1 MLKTEFLTFL
11 KDADICKEIFEIIRH
26 SGKPTGSTIP
36 ETARQSPSKVEFL
49 NFLHDADICKEIFN
63 IILRGGKPD
72 VEVAKPKAMFAGGTA
87 DAVAALRQRVR
98 DQLTNKTSTTE
109 PGSQQLTKF
118 DTPEKRVT
126 ALGDRLALLKDKEHS
141 LKLENAFSKEEAP
154 VAIDDGSYTF
164 VVDRNCPVCGMKTR
178 IVMNKVRLVAETIDF
193 DFCVHYKNFNPYL
206 YTIWVCEHCG
216 YSADD
221 VKFQE
226 RLPERTR
233 KSIKEFLDENNFK
246 TPFVETRTK
255 EEALT
260 LYEMAIYFNKI
271 FEKSLGR
278 QALLYQK
285 MAWLCRIEHEEEK
298 EREYLLKTAELF
310 EQSVNSERYPI
321 GKVGDDLATF
331 TIGVNYYLLG
341 DFEKATRFLG
351 SIINSNQMRISSPK
365 LYERTR
371 DIWQD
376 LRQMK
381 SARR

>member
-26 SGKPTGSTIP
+26 SGKPTGAVIP
-36 ETARQSPSKVEFL
+36 EPARQFPSKVEFL

-63 IILRGGKPD
+63 IILRGGKP
-72 VEVAKPKAMFAGGTA
+72 ENEIAQPKAIFAGGNA
-87 DAVAALRQRVR
+87 DAVTALRQRIR
-98 DQLTNKTSTTE
+98 DKLTNKNSV
-109 PGSQQLTKF
+109 GISQKL

-126 ALGDRLALLKDKEHS
+126 ALNERLALLKNKEHS
-141 LKLENAFSKEEAP
+141 LKFENAFSQEETPAQF
-154 VAIDDGSYTF
+154 IDNGSYTF
-164 VVDRNCPVCGMKTR
+164 VVDRNCPVCGRKTR

-193 DFCVHYKNFNPYL
+193 DFCVHYKDFNPYL

-216 YSADD
+216 YAADD

-226 RLPERTR
+226 RLPERVR
-233 KSIKEFLDENNFK
+233 KSIKDFLEENNFK
-246 TPFVETRTK
+246 TPFVDTRTK

-285 MAWLCRIEHEEEK
+285 MAWLCRIENNEAKEK
-298 EREYLLKTAELF
+298 EYLLNCAELF
-310 EQSVNSERYPI
+310 EQSINTERYPI

-341 DFEKATRFLG
+341 EFDKATRFLSG
-351 SIINSNQMRISSPK
+351 IINSNQMRITSPK
-365 LYERTR
+365 LYEKTR

>member
-1 MLKTEFLTFL
+1 MLKVEFLTFL

-26 SGKPTGSTIP
+26 SGKPAGAEISA
-36 ETARQSPSKVEFL
+36 TARQSPTKAEFL
-49 NFLHDADICKEIFN
+49 SFLKDADICKEIFQ
-63 IILRGGKPD
+63 IILRGGKPEH
-72 VEVAKPKAMFAGGTA
+72 EVAQPKAIFAGGTA
-87 DAVAALRQRVR
+87 DAITALRQRVR
-98 DQLTNKTSTTE
+98 DKLTNKNSAEIST
-109 PGSQQLTKF
+109 PKL

-126 ALGDRLALLKDKEHS
+126 AFNERITLMKNREHS
-141 LKLENAFSKEEAP
+141 LKLENAFAKDEPPAQI
-154 VAIDDGSYTF
+154 VDTGSYTF
-164 VVDRNCPVCGMKTR
+164 VVDRNCPVCGRKTR
-178 IVMNKVRLVAETIDF
+178 IVINKVRLVAETIDF
-193 DFCVHYKNFNPYL
+193 DFCVHYKDFNPYL

-216 YSADD
+216 YAADD

-226 RLPERTR
+226 RIPERVR
-233 KSIKEFLDENNFK
+233 KSIKDFLEENNFK
-246 TPFVETRTK
+246 TPFVETRTFD
-255 EEALT
+255 EALA

-285 MAWLCRIEHEEEK
+285 MAWLCRIDNNEDKEK
-298 EREYLLKTAELF
+298 EYLLKCAELF
-310 EQSVNSERYPI
+310 EQSINTERYPI

-341 DFEKATRFLG
+341 EFDKATRFLSG
-351 SIINSNQMRISSPK
+351 IMNSNQMRIASPK
-365 LYERTR
+365 LYEKAR